1 MILAS
6 RCSFLLVAV
15 KLRLFVADVD
25 DVTKIGSRFFRF
37 DAEQDVVTGHIL
49 RRDYFGLPLH
59 IFVGRGNGD
68 GSDIQDF
75 VDAVDDKRGAAVW
88 LTLVNKPNRK
98 EAKSQVLRMLFPH
111 IEQALNSDEDQS
123 QEAYA
128 DTRPP

>member
-1 MILAS
+1 
-6 RCSFLLVAV
+6 
-15 KLRLFVADVD
+15 
-25 DVTKIGSRFFRF
+25 
-37 DAEQDVVTGHIL
+37 L